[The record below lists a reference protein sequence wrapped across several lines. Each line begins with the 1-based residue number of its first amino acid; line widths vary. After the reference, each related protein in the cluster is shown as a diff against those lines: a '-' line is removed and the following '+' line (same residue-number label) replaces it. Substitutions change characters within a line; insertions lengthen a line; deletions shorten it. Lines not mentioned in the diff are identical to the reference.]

1 MIGFGESF
9 LVWVAA
15 TVVPALIGLIII
27 VWAGTRTRPIY
38 AAAFGLGIF
47 LWFFLDTIGGAA
59 SLGVSSGFS
68 GDPAQL
74 AFVGLFIAGL
84 LLFFW
89 TDADRSIFNAEL
101 AAGKFGLAI
110 PLLVAIAVGIHGL
123 GEGSAFGT
131 NVATTSSTS
140 LLEAFGPGTQGLYA
154 GIAYALHKALE
165 PMMIGACY
173 SVYSTGRSDNVQH
186 RLKDILS
193 LGAVFAIPS
202 LVGAA
207 TGYFVAFNTSYFFAL
222 GTGTSIYAAIRLAA
236 PLFSPSH
243 NPNPRDSSK
252 LAISLLLGF
261 MAIYIAA
268 LFHA

>member
-9 LVWVAA
+9 LAWVVA
-15 TVVPALIGLIII
+15 TTIPAMIGLILI

-38 AAAFGLGIF
+38 TAAFGLGIF

-59 SLGVSSGFS
+59 SLDVSGGFS
-68 GDPAQL
+68 GDPAQ
-74 AFVGLFIAGL
+74 AAVVGLFIVGL
-84 LLFFW
+84 LLLFW
-89 TDADRSIFNAEL
+89 TDAGRNIFNSEL

-110 PLLVAIAVGIHGL
+110 PLLVAVAVGIHGL

-131 NVATTSSTS
+131 TAATTSSTD
-140 LLEAFGPGTQGLYA
+140 LLGAFGGVNA
-154 GIAYALHKALE
+154 GIAYVLHKALE

-173 SVYSTGRSDNVQH
+173 LVYSTSTSANAQR

-193 LGAVFAIPS
+193 LGIVFSTPS
-202 LVGAA
+202 LLGAV
-207 TGYFVAFNTSYFFAL
+207 TGYFIAFETTYFFAL

-236 PLFSPSH
+236 PLFSPAQS
-243 NPNPRDSSK
+243 PASRVSGK

-261 MAIYIAA
+261 LAIYVAA

>member
-9 LVWVAA
+9 LVWVAS
-15 TVVPALIGLIII
+15 TVAPALMGLIII
-27 VWAGTRTRPIY
+27 LWAGARIRPIY
-38 AAAFGLGIF
+38 TAAFGLGIF

-68 GDPAQL
+68 GNPAQA
-74 AFVGLFIAGL
+74 AFVGLFIVGL

-89 TDADRSIFNAEL
+89 TDADRSIFNSDL

-110 PLLVAIAVGIHGL
+110 PLLVAVAVGIHGL

-131 NVATTSSTS
+131 NVATTSSTD
-140 LLEAFGPGTQGLYA
+140 LLEAFGGWNA
-154 GIAYALHKALE
+154 GIAYVLHKGLE

-173 SVYSTGRSDNVQH
+173 SVYSTVTSYNVKR

-193 LGAVFAIPS
+193 LGLVFAIPS

-207 TGYFVAFNTSYFFAL
+207 TGYFVAFNTTYFFAL
-222 GTGTSIYAAIRLAA
+222 GAGTSIYAAIRLAA
-236 PLFSPSH
+236 PLFSAAQNQGAGAST
-243 NPNPRDSSK
+243 K

-261 MAIYIAA
+261 MAIYAAA

>member
-9 LVWVAA
+9 LVWVVSTIA
-15 TVVPALIGLIII
+15 PALIGLVTI

-38 AAAFGLGIF
+38 TAAFGFGIF
-47 LWFFLDTIGGAA
+47 LWFFLDTIGAAA

-68 GDPAQL
+68 GNLDQA
-74 AFVGLFIAGL
+74 AFVALFIVGL

-89 TDADRSIFNAEL
+89 TDSDRSIFNAEL

-110 PLLVAIAVGIHGL
+110 PLLVAVAVGIHGL

-131 NVATTSSTS
+131 NVATTSSTD
-140 LLEAFGPGTQGLYA
+140 LLEAFGPGIQGVYA
-154 GIAYALHKALE
+154 GIAYVLHKALE

-173 SVYSTGRSDNVQH
+173 SVYSGKSGNVQ
-186 RLKDILS
+186 RMLKDALS
-193 LGAVFAIPS
+193 LSVVFAIPS

-207 TGYFVAFNTSYFFAL
+207 TGYFVAFNTAYFFAL
-222 GTGTSIYAAIRLAA
+222 GTGTSIYAAVRLAA
-236 PLFSPSH
+236 PLFSTAQSQIAWV
-243 NPNPRDSSK
+243 SSK

-261 MAIYIAA
+261 MAIYAAA